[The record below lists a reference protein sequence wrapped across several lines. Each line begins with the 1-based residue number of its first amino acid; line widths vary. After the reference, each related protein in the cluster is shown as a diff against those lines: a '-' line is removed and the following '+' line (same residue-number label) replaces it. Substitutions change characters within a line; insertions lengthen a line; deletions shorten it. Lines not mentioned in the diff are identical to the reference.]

1 MNYIVEAEGL
11 WYEGTSANLRLML
24 QHPTV
29 LPINF
34 VGDESK
40 IRRVFLEEYFNSAT
54 RIRRGRLYDEE
65 PSGGRPTWWP
75 GKISHFPYA
84 EQQRKGF
91 HVNASYKAAESL
103 VMPGWTA
110 ILGDNNAQSYWTVV
124 FSEKAGLDAH
134 YLTLKSKTYFGV
146 LPEVNRDAIPEAN
159 RQDILQALDAV
170 VEAAPIQAP
179 QPVIDACRNT
189 ACHMITAK
197 FSESNP
203 KGDKDL
209 GKLVAWLER
218 EGRGKDKPG
227 RKTCTEAASALVCML
242 DSYAGYLIKELHSRA
257 KANASADRKTR
268 PVSRQDANLAVDA
281 IAFLLQ
287 DFGWAEEGI

>member
-146 LPEVNRDAIPEAN
+146 LPEVNWEVIPEAN
-159 RQDILQALDAV
+159 RQDLQQALDAV
-170 VEAAPIQAP
+170 VEAAPTQAP
-179 QPVIDACRNT
+179 QPVIDACRNA

-197 FSESNP
+197 FPESNP
-203 KGDKDL
+203 KGGKDL
-209 GKLVAWLER
+209 GQIASWLEQ
-218 EGRGKDKPG
+218 EGH
-227 RKTCTEAASALVCML
+227 RKKKARKAEAEATDALIEL
-242 DSYAGYLIKELHSRA
+242 PDSYTSYVVNELHRRA
-257 KANASADRKTR
+257 KANAAAARCTR
-268 PVSRQDANLAVDA
+268 QASQQDANLAVDA

-287 DFGWAEEGI
+287 DFGWAEVT

>member
-1 MNYIVEAEGL
+1 MNYIAEAGI
-11 WYEGTSANLRLML
+11 WYEGDSFALRVMMQNTIL
-24 QHPTV
+24 
-29 LPINF
+29 LPICF
-34 VGDESK
+34 PGHLPGGDMLFRE
-40 IRRVFLEEYFNSAT
+40 VYFDSAT
-54 RIRRGRLYDEE
+54 RVRRGLLYRQDGNSRTWGAENVSLF
-65 PSGGRPTWWP
+65 PHSDGRHRTNVFRVNRCY
-75 GKISHFPYA
+75 ITA
-84 EQQRKGF
+84 EGP
-91 HVNASYKAAESL
+91 VN
-103 VMPGWTA
+103 PGWTA
-110 ILGDNNAQSYWTVV
+110 VLGDNNAQSYWTVV

-146 LPEVNRDAIPEAN
+146 LPEVNRSAIPEAN

>member
-1 MNYIVEAEGL
+1 MN
-11 WYEGTSANLRLML
+11 
-24 QHPTV
+24 
-29 LPINF
+29 
-34 VGDESK
+34 
-40 IRRVFLEEYFNSAT
+40 
-54 RIRRGRLYDEE
+54 
-65 PSGGRPTWWP
+65 
-75 GKISHFPYA
+75 
-84 EQQRKGF
+84 
-91 HVNASYKAAESL
+91 
-103 VMPGWTA
+103 PGWTA
-110 ILGDNNAQSYWTVV
+110 VLGDNNAQSYWTVV

-134 YLTLKSKTYFGV
+134 YLTLKSKTYLGV
-146 LPEVNRDAIPEAN
+146 LPEVNRSAIPEAN